1 MKQDKIFW
9 GTLLFIFVKGFIIKT
24 FGNFDLIN
32 LLADVLVIYCAVKT
46 PKIQIKNVIKIT
58 GRPIIFSLFFFFL
71 IGIIGD
77 IVNTV
82 PIKTSIWGIKN
93 FLRFFLLTYSIIGR
107 YKFLDSYTFKKLVT
121 KLFYLNLLAI
131 TIDFFA
137 GRKGDSMGGIFL
149 GNGDLAIFLIVSLFL
164 FTSDY
169 FVGRKKKLLVVGAY
183 VSSFIIAMLAEIKFL
198 YLIIPMCL
206 YLSYVL
212 IKKMTIM
219 NITVFILSCMFI
231 VPSLKYALS
240 FYYNDAYIEAIF
252 NEEERDDYLSNS
264 GYNLGMDNNGFNRN
278 TSIENVQLL
287 FFRDNI
293 QTSLVGFGLGS
304 ASNSKTFGTWI
315 ADKYRFTGYFF
326 FTSSFVL
333 IETGWIGFILFIS
346 IYLFILLRFL
356 YYFVKSKNNQ
366 EKYWAAIG
374 TMMGI
379 MTFMF
384 IWYNSAPYVDYY
396 LPFMLWG
403 FCFLGILKNKTIK

>member
-1 MKQDKIFW
+1 
-9 GTLLFIFVKGFIIKT
+9 
-24 FGNFDLIN
+24 
-32 LLADVLVIYCAVKT
+32 
-46 PKIQIKNVIKIT
+46 
-58 GRPIIFSLFFFFL
+58 
-71 IGIIGD
+71 
-77 IVNTV
+77 
-82 PIKTSIWGIKN
+82 
-93 FLRFFLLTYSIIGR
+93 
-107 YKFLDSYTFKKLVT
+107 
-121 KLFYLNLLAI
+121 
-131 TIDFFA
+131 
-137 GRKGDSMGGIFL
+137 MGGIFL

-264 GYNLGMDNNGFNRN
+264 GYNLGMDDNGFNRN

-333 IETGWIGFILFIS
+333 IETGWIGYILFIS
-346 IYLFILLRFL
+346 IYLFIMLRFL
-356 YYFVKSKNNQ
+356 YYYIKSKNNQ

-403 FCFLGILKNKTIK
+403 FCFLGILKNKTIKK